1 MTVAFTITQLPIQL
15 AKNIQF
21 EMLHDTSHNLISNF
35 ELGSLLSEK
44 MYQKQLKAAV
54 WVRNRQ

>member
-1 MTVAFTITQLPIQL
+1 MTVAFTIIQRPIQL

-21 EMLHDTSHNLISNF
+21 DMLHDTSHNLISNF

-44 MYQKQLKAAV
+44 HVSETIKSYLGV
-54 WVRNRQ
+54 